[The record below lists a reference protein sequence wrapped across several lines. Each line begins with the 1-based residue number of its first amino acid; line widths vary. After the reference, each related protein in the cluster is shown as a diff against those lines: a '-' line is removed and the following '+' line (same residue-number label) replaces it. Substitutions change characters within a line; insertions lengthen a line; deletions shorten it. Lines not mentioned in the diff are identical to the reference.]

1 MEIVKFIE
9 LIKSGFDI
17 DFNVGDIFYSVSS
30 EDQENSSTVYLGN
43 ELKKSVIFKNI
54 EELLEYKI
62 DGKSL
67 KDIIENTPEEEI
79 FY

>member
-79 FY
+79 YY